1 MVPWERCFMEDTH
14 MFARGTTLLLAG
26 LLGLGMFFG
35 GADTAKADDINRMYH
50 YPYYYFPHSYAPNY
64 QRWPIQGQHF
74 APSPAWMAYPPYL
87 DQNFSYPLFEN
98 KRYYR
103 GNHFF
108 LDQF

>member
-1 MVPWERCFMEDTH
+1 MEESH
-14 MFARGTTLLLAG
+14 MLARGTTLLLAG
-26 LLGLGMFFG
+26 LLGLGMFFVST
-35 GADTAKADDINRMYH
+35 DSVKADDINRMYH
-50 YPYYYFPHSYAPNY
+50 YPYYYYPHNYAPNY
-64 QRWPIQGQHF
+64 QRFPQPGAHF
-74 APSPAWMAYPPYL
+74 QRAPSWMAYPPYL